1 MKIFIPLLASL
12 MLVLLAA
19 SGSDTPSAQAIANN
33 AAKSAYY
40 QDKDGRA
47 LVSMKI
53 TDARGRERSRELIIL
68 RRDVGEEDLG
78 DQQFYVYFKAPAD
91 VSETAFLV
99 WKHPQADDDRWLY
112 LPALDLVRRIAASD
126 ERTSFVGSHFFY
138 EDVSGRS
145 PWEDDHELI
154 EVNDHYFVLKST
166 PKDPDSVEFQYFRSW
181 IHKPTGIAV
190 KTEFYNAQDEVYRFY
205 EALGVETINGHPT
218 VTKSKMT
225 DHERGGSTELT
236 YSNVAYGL
244 GLNESIFAERYLR
257 NPPMDYLEF

>member
-1 MKIFIPLLASL
+1 MKTFISRLSLL
-12 MLVLLAA
+12 LLGISVCTAA
-19 SGSDTPSAQAIANN
+19 EIPSAQEIANN
-33 AAKSAYY
+33 AAASAYY
-40 QDKDGRA
+40 QNKDGRA
-47 LVSMKI
+47 LISMTI
-53 TDARGRERSRELIIL
+53 TDTRGRERTRELVIL
-68 RRDVGEEDLG
+68 RRDVDDDLG

-145 PWEDDHELI
+145 PLEDEHELL
-154 EVNDHYFVLKST
+154 EVTEHYYVLKST
-166 PKDPDSVEFQYFRSW
+166 PKDPKSVEFTYFKSW

-190 KTEFYNAQDEVYRFY
+190 KSEFYKASDEAYRIY
-205 EALGVETINGHPT
+205 EALGVETIDGHPT

-225 DHERGGSTELT
+225 DHDRGGSTELT
-236 YSNVAYGL
+236 YSKVAYGI
-244 GLNESIFAERYLR
+244 GLEESMFAERYLR
-257 NPPMDYLEF
+257 NPPMDVLEF